1 MLLYSI
7 INLPE
12 IVVFFMGCCFP
23 FLSRELRFPFIE
35 YFTFICKMGNYYN
48 ISLKYKAS
56 FALKFYEL
64 VILFIAEFPSL
75 LLHLHGICV
84 RSGEWKPPN
93 SST

>member
-1 MLLYSI
+1 
-7 INLPE
+7 
-12 IVVFFMGCCFP
+12 
-23 FLSRELRFPFIE
+23 
-35 YFTFICKMGNYYN
+35 MGNYYN
-48 ISLKYKAS
+48 ISLKDKAS

-64 VILFIAEFPSL
+64 VILFIPEVPSL